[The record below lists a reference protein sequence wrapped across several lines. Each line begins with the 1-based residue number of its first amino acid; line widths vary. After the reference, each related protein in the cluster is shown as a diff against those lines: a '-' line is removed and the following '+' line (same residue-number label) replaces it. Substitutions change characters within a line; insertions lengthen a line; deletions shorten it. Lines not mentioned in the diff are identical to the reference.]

1 MELFLCGFLTALLIV
16 NIILHLVAIGID
28 KEKEK

>member
-1 MELFLCGFLTALLIV
+1 MELFLGGFLAALLIV
-16 NIILHLVAIGID
+16 NIVLHFVDMAFD

>member
-1 MELFLCGFLTALLIV
+1 MELFFWGFLTALLIV

-28 KEKEK
+28 EGKEK

>member
-1 MELFLCGFLTALLIV
+1 MELFFWGFLTALLIV
-16 NIILHLVAIGID
+16 SIILHLVAIGID

>member
-1 MELFLCGFLTALLIV
+1 MELFFWGFLAALLIV
-16 NIILHLVAIGID
+16 NIVLHFVDMAFD